1 MFLYRWSIVAVT
13 LSDQARQSRPLLLGL
28 LMALLLLAFGELL
41 ISLERAR
48 ELQAARTHLQIEA
61 SAMRA
66 RLESELAAS
75 FSVGLSAASLV
86 SSKPD
91 FSTRDYE
98 RLARSLAG
106 WYPGLRNIAIAPDN
120 VVRYVY
126 PRQGNEK
133 ALGANLEQV
142 PAQREAALAV
152 RREWKPLVSGPVE
165 LVQGGVGI
173 VHRVPILVPAAD
185 DAPRY
190 WGLVSVV
197 IDPAPLF
204 RRIGLSADADVVYAL
219 RGRDGR
225 GESGAVFF
233 GNAAQFRD
241 RHAIRMDVLL
251 PGGQW
256 QLAAGWRTPP
266 DALTPRYLLWHALA
280 LLLALGGGTLVTI
293 AARSQLRLQVLASQD
308 SLTGLA
314 NRNQFLF
321 QARAML
327 ALAARQKYPFTV
339 LNLDLEGFKGINDD
353 FGHEIGDAMLVHVA
367 QQARECLRASDLI
380 ARFGGDEFLVLLPD
394 TEPGPVLEALV
405 ARLRGAI
412 AQPLNIK
419 GHTLSVGISVGAAS
433 YPGDGFSMDDL
444 MRVADFNM
452 YANKRSRRKVE
463 G

>member
-1 MFLYRWSIVAVT
+1 MFECRWSKVAV
-13 LSDQARQSRPLLLGL
+13 DVFDNARHSRPLALGL

-75 FSVGLSAASLV
+75 FSVGLSAAALV

-91 FSTRDYE
+91 FSPRDYE

-106 WYPGLRNIAIAPDN
+106 WYPGLRNIALAPDN

-126 PRQGNEK
+126 PRQGNER

-165 LVQGGVGI
+165 LVQGGTGI

-185 DAPRY
+185 DSPRY

-204 RRIGLSADADVVYAL
+204 RRIGLSADAGVVYAL
-219 RGRDGR
+219 RGQDGR

-233 GNAAQFRD
+233 GSDSLFRD

-256 QLAAGWRTPP
+256 QLAAAWRMRP

-280 LLLALGGGTLVTI
+280 LLLALGGGGLVTI
-293 AARSQLRLQVLASQD
+293 AARSQQRLQVLASHD

-314 NRNQFLF
+314 NRNQFLL
-321 QARAML
+321 QASAML
-327 ALAARQKYPFTV
+327 ALAARQQYPFTV

-405 ARLRGAI
+405 VRLRGAI
-412 AQPLNIK
+412 AQPLRIK

-433 YPGDGFSMDDL
+433 YPGDGFTMDDL

-452 YANKRSRRKVE
+452 YSNKRARRKVE
-463 G
+463 V